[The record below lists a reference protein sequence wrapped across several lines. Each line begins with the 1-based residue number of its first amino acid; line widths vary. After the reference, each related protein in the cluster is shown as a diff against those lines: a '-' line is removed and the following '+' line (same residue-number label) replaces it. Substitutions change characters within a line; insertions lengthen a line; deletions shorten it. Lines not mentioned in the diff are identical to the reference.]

1 VTAVEAN
8 AVLGRVM
15 LAFEGVVLPAR
26 IAERLGA
33 APAAGMTLFRY
44 LNVRSPG
51 QVLELTSAFQR
62 AGAAA
67 PNAAPADL
75 STGAG
80 SAPGGRAGR
89 PSGAGSGPMLVA
101 ADQEGGQFLALGDGP
116 TAFAGNMALGAV
128 DDEALTERVGFAIG
142 TEARAMGVNVVYA
155 PVLDLATN
163 PANPALG
170 IRSFG
175 DSPAAVAR
183 HGAAMVRGL
192 QAAGVAATVK
202 HAPGIGHISTDTHHG
217 RAVVEAARDTLEA
230 REFVPFR
237 AAFAAGARLAMSGH
251 GAVPAISG
259 RDDLPATLSRAVMT
273 DLLRRHLG
281 FEGVTISDA
290 LDMRALAQGP
300 AQVLDVI
307 TAVRAGVDLLLASA
321 DPVALARIE
330 ETLIR
335 AVQLELLDPA
345 EVAATERRVA
355 ALRAW
360 LGSAGLAPD
369 ISVVGSAGHQA
380 LAAEL
385 AARSITLIRDPGG
398 LLPLRG
404 RDRDAE
410 FRRGPLLAV
419 MPRPADLT
427 PADTSSSVAP
437 GLAAALRRPFG
448 NVDEIVVDQA
458 PDRDSVAAVR
468 DRAAQAGIVFV
479 GTIDAHRQPAQ
490 LDLVDAIARTGT
502 PTIAVAMRGPW
513 DVAAYPPTVTAL
525 ATYSILPASLAALAA
540 VLARES
546 RAPGRLPVAVH
557 DLARV

>member
-1 VTAVEAN
+1 
-8 AVLGRVM
+8 M
-15 LAFEGVVLPAR
+15 LAFEGEVLPAR
-26 IAERLGA
+26 ITERLAA

-307 TAVRAGVDLLLASA
+307 AAVRAGVDLLLASA